1 MASLFPREEHAE
13 ALFHKILSSEAAK
26 QQLYYTFCAEQDNT
40 ESDMDSTFPQAL
52 LQAYENRDLSA
63 LLISLCGNTMFDLL
77 RTSYLIPYRFGGK
90 SGANPHLLTDENG
103 EKQDGCDVSQHMLH
117 KFADIRRQH
126 TLPPRSALY
135 LADGSHLRHIYD
147 EKMQVQEIM
156 SPPRR
161 GILTLYAMPDTA
173 EQGLTEAEA
182 YNIVW
187 DAFNAIQ
194 QACPTAMVFYGQNT
208 GFKKERAYDEL
219 GVLLPM
225 KEFEHHILN
234 HLDQVDG
241 IALACREKMMK
252 AAGIDSLPL

>member
-13 ALFHKILSSEAAK
+13 ALFRKILSSEAAQ
-26 QQLYYTFCAEQDNT
+26 QQLYDAFCTEQENT
-40 ESDMDSTFPQAL
+40 EGDIGSTFPQAL

-77 RTSYLIPYRFGGK
+77 RTAYLIPYRFGGK
-90 SGANPHLLTDENG
+90 SGSNPRLLTDETG
-103 EKQDGCDVSQHMLH
+103 APLDGCEISPRTLR

-135 LADGSHLRHIYD
+135 LADGSHLRHLYD
-147 EKMQVQEIM
+147 EDMQVQEIM
-156 SPPRR
+156 SPPRC
-161 GILTLYAMPDTA
+161 GILTLYALPDTA

-187 DAFNAIQ
+187 DAFNALQ
-194 QACPTAMVFYGQNT
+194 ETCPTAMVFYGQDT

-225 KEFEHHILN
+225 KEFEHHILH
-234 HLDQVDG
+234 HLEQADG
-241 IALACREKMMK
+241 IALACREKMMQ